1 MAAKNIDSK
10 KSQTSQRNQ
19 KQQVPEKKWLLYIF
33 QNDTFRFL
41 FGAAMILL
49 ALYLIFAMGS
59 FFIHGGQDQ
68 NIVISD
74 KSDYELLQS
83 AVPGGIS
90 GNTADAR
97 SAVKNNSGERG
108 ASIAEYIINGS
119 FGFASMFIPLFLIVC
134 GANLMCINKQSK
146 LKWFAGCAFLLIWC
160 SIMFHMTLGWA
171 FSDSFISPGGKHGIV
186 ASEFLLMNVGLTG
199 TVLLLAFTMLIF
211 VVCVCPSAK
220 EWIRMYLT
228 TKWKVMIAE
237 RREKRAERRREK
249 AALKEQKKLERA
261 MAKAASK
268 SVQTAETTQAEAS
281 GNRNSDQ
288 IQDQDNSEWTEIS
301 SNEDS
306 AFVAEED
313 GNTRQDSVTDS
324 AEIIT
329 GTQDKP
335 ENRKEK
341 SSKVTKD
348 KNIESDGVTFNVEAA
363 KTEETVKVLPPF
375 NPRLDLSHY
384 KFPTLDLVNQS
395 SVQGPTID
403 KDEQASNKERII
415 HTLKNFDIEITHID
429 ATVGPTITLYEITPA
444 PGVRIAKIRNLE
456 DDICMTL
463 AATGIRIIAPIPGK
477 GTIGIE
483 VPNKNP
489 QIVSIYELLC
499 SKKFAESKYEL
510 PVAIGKTIT
519 NEIYMFDLAKLPHL
533 LVAGATGQGK
543 SVGLNVILTSLL
555 YKKHPAELKIVLVD
569 PKMVEF
575 SIYSPI
581 EKHFLA
587 KIPDEKDAIITDV
600 NKVVRTLSSLCIL
613 MDSRY
618 ELLKEAN
625 VREIKEYNRLYN
637 SRQLNPNKGHH
648 FMPYIVVVIDE
659 YGDLIMTAG
668 KEIEIPI
675 ARIAQK
681 ARAVG
686 IHMIIATQRPSAN
699 IITGMIKTN
708 FPARIAFKV
717 SQMID
722 SRTII
727 DRTGAQRLV
736 GRGDMLMLGNSGET
750 ERIQCAFVDTP
761 EVNNIC
767 SYIHSQQGYTDAYAL
782 PDVEESNADGSSM
795 AAGGDVSAQSLDSL
809 FREAAELVVQTGQ
822 GSTSNIQRRFQVGYN
837 RAGRIMDQLE
847 KAGIVGPVD
856 GSKPRQVLCSSELE
870 LEEIFTRLGI

>member
-1 MAAKNIDSK
+1 MGAKTIDSK
-10 KSQTSQRNQ
+10 KSQSSQ
-19 KQQVPEKKWLLYIF
+19 KKPTQQIPENKWLSFIF
-33 QNDTFRFL
+33 KNDTFRFL
-41 FGAAMILL
+41 FGAAMILF
-49 ALYLIFAMGS
+49 ALYLLFAMGS
-59 FFIHGGQDQ
+59 FFVHGGQDQ
-68 NIVISD
+68 NIVISN

-83 AVPGGIS
+83 AVPDGININAAEHHS
-90 GNTADAR
+90 NI
-97 SAVKNNSGERG
+97 KNNSGKRG
-108 ASIAEYIINGS
+108 ASIAEYIINKS
-119 FGFASMFIPLFLIVC
+119 FGFASIFIPLFLLVC
-134 GANLMCINKQSK
+134 GASFMSINKQSK

-160 SIMFHMTLGWA
+160 SIMFNMTLSWA
-171 FSDSFISPGGKHGIV
+171 FTDSFISPGGKHGII
-186 ASEFLLMNVGLTG
+186 ASEFLLTNIGLIG
-199 TVLLLAFTMLIF
+199 TILLLVFTMLIF
-211 VVCVCPSAK
+211 IVCICPGAK

-237 RREKRAERRREK
+237 RQEKRKERKLAKE
-249 AALKEQKKLERA
+249 ALKEQKRLERS
-261 MAKAASK
+261 MAKAKESHF
-268 SVQTAETTQAEAS
+268 QTVAETRSATDESSKDAIK
-281 GNRNSDQ
+281 DK
-288 IQDQDNSEWTEIS
+288 IQDEDNSEWTEINL
-301 SNEDS
+301 NEDS
-306 AFVAEED
+306 SFSA
-313 GNTRQDSVTDS
+313 NQNDSVQNSISDS
-324 AEIIT
+324 ADATANSAE
-329 GTQDKP
+329 DKK
-335 ENRKEK
+335 NKSSRNTKEK
-341 SSKVTKD
+341 AT
-348 KNIESDGVTFNVEAA
+348 EADGVTFNVEAA

-395 SVQGPTID
+395 SVQGPTVD
-403 KDEQASNKERII
+403 KDEQAANKERII

-489 QIVSIYELLC
+489 QVVSIYELLC

-782 PDVEESNADGSSM
+782 PDVEEGNTDGSSM
-795 AAGGDVSAQSLDSL
+795 SAGNDISSQSLDSL

>member
-1 MAAKNIDSK
+1 MGAKTIDSK
-10 KSQTSQRNQ
+10 KSQSSQ
-19 KQQVPEKKWLLYIF
+19 KKPTQQIPENKWLSFIF
-33 QNDTFRFL
+33 KNDTFRFL
-41 FGAAMILL
+41 FGAAMILF
-49 ALYLIFAMGS
+49 ALYLLFAMGS
-59 FFIHGGQDQ
+59 FFVHGGQDQ
-68 NIVISD
+68 NIVISN

-83 AVPGGIS
+83 AVPDGINIYAAEHHS
-90 GNTADAR
+90 NI
-97 SAVKNNSGERG
+97 KNNSGKRG
-108 ASIAEYIINGS
+108 ASIAEYIINKS
-119 FGFASMFIPLFLIVC
+119 FGFASIFIPLFLLVC
-134 GANLMCINKQSK
+134 GASFMSINKQSK

-160 SIMFHMTLGWA
+160 SIMFNMTLSWA
-171 FSDSFISPGGKHGIV
+171 FTDSFISPGGKHGII
-186 ASEFLLMNVGLTG
+186 ASEFLLTNIGLIG
-199 TVLLLAFTMLIF
+199 TILLLVFTMLIF
-211 VVCVCPSAK
+211 IVCICPGAK

-237 RREKRAERRREK
+237 RQEKRKERKLAKE
-249 AALKEQKKLERA
+249 ALKEQKRLERS
-261 MAKAASK
+261 MAKAKESHF
-268 SVQTAETTQAEAS
+268 QTVAETRSATDESSKDAIK
-281 GNRNSDQ
+281 DK
-288 IQDQDNSEWTEIS
+288 IQDEDNSEWTEINL
-301 SNEDS
+301 NEDS
-306 AFVAEED
+306 SFSA
-313 GNTRQDSVTDS
+313 NQNDSVQNSISDS
-324 AEIIT
+324 ADATANSAE
-329 GTQDKP
+329 DKK
-335 ENRKEK
+335 NKSSRNTKEK
-341 SSKVTKD
+341 AT
-348 KNIESDGVTFNVEAA
+348 EADGVTFNVEAA

-395 SVQGPTID
+395 SVQGPTVD
-403 KDEQASNKERII
+403 KDEQAANKERII

-489 QIVSIYELLC
+489 QVVSIYELLC

-782 PDVEESNADGSSM
+782 PDVEEGNTDGSSM
-795 AAGGDVSAQSLDSL
+795 SAGNDISSQSLDSL

>member
-1 MAAKNIDSK
+1 MAAKNTESRK
-10 KSQTSQRNQ
+10 NQTSQKKQ
-19 KQQVPEKKWLLYIF
+19 KQQVPEKRSLLYIF
-33 QNDTFRFL
+33 KSDTFRFL
-41 FGAAMILL
+41 SGAAMILL
-49 ALYLIFAMGS
+49 ALYLVFAMGS

-68 NIVISD
+68 SIVISD
-74 KSDYELLQS
+74 KSDMELLQS
-83 AVPGGIS
+83 AMPDNHII
-90 GNTADAR
+90 NAQTTNHQT
-97 SAVKNNSGERG
+97 VKNNSGERG
-108 ASIAEYIINGS
+108 ASIAEYIINNM
-119 FGFASMFIPLFLIVC
+119 FGFASFFIPLFLLVC

-146 LKWFAGCAFLLIWC
+146 LKWFAGCMFLLIWC
-160 SIMFHMTLGWA
+160 SIAFSMSLDWA
-171 FSDSFISPGGKHGIV
+171 FTNSFISPGGKHGIV
-186 ASEFLLMNVGLTG
+186 ASEYLLKNIGMAG
-199 TVLLLAFTMLIF
+199 TVLILIFTMLIY
-211 VVCVCPSAK
+211 VVCICPSAK
-220 EWIRMYLT
+220 EWIRIYLT
-228 TKWKVMIAE
+228 TKWQEKIAE
-237 RREKRAERRREK
+237 RRERRRLRRLEK
-249 AALKEQKKLERA
+249 KALKEEKKKI
-261 MAKAASK
+261 KAAAPAPVP
-268 SVQTAETTQAEAS
+268 VQTEPDKSDNTVKDTETVE
-281 GNRNSDQ
+281 
-288 IQDQDNSEWTEIS
+288 DQDNSEWTEIS
-301 SNEDS
+301 TDEISQPDLSDNSSEMDS
-306 AFVAEED
+306 
-313 GNTRQDSVTDS
+313 
-324 AEIIT
+324 
-329 GTQDKP
+329 KP
-335 ENRKEK
+335 EPKPTRAAKEK
-341 SSKVTKD
+341 ATD
-348 KNIESDGVTFNVEAA
+348 AGNDVTFNVEAA
-363 KTEETVKVLPPF
+363 KTEETVKALPPF

-384 KFPTLDLVNQS
+384 KFPTLELVNKS
-395 SVQGPTID
+395 NVQGPTID
-403 KDEQASNKERII
+403 NDEQTANKERII
-415 HTLKNFDIEITHID
+415 HTLRNFDIEITHID

-489 QIVSIYELLC
+489 QTVSIYELLC
-499 SKKFAESKYEL
+499 SKKFAETKYEL

-600 NKVVRTLSSLCIL
+600 NKVVRTLNSLCIL

-618 ELLKEAN
+618 ELLKDAN

-637 SRQLNPNKGHH
+637 SRQLNPNRGHH

-767 SYIHSQQGYTDAYAL
+767 SYIHSQQGYTEAYAL
-782 PDVEESNADGSSM
+782 PDVEESSADGSSL
-795 AAGGDVSAQSLDSL
+795 GSGNDISSQSLDSL

-856 GSKPRQVLCSSELE
+856 GSKPRQVLCASDLE
-870 LEEIFTRLGI
+870 LQEVFTRLGI